1 MINLI
6 NIKTNS
12 ENITLSARELY
23 EFLEVKTRY
32 NDWFIRMIDYG
43 FEENVDYIAMAQ
55 KRATAQGN
63 ETIFVY
69 DVDVNTK
76 KFDDTLDF
84 VLSRNS
90 NKIYN

>member
-1 MINLI
+1 MV
-6 NIKTNS
+6 
-12 ENITLSARELY
+12 E
-23 EFLEVKTRY
+23 
-32 NDWFIRMIDYG
+32 YG
-43 FEENVDYIAMAQ
+43 FEENVNYIAMAQ